1 MRLARF
7 LLTASPLLV
16 GLTILVGIVNGL
28 CSVGVLAVVNRSLHH
43 AGGFPILLALGFLG
57 LMLGKL
63 TTSALSEILLLRF
76 AQDSLLTLTD
86 RLCRSVVHAPFRHL
100 ERIGIP
106 RILTVLTND
115 VNTLAEAL
123 RALPSLVINCT
134 IVVGCGV
141 YLAWLS
147 WVTFLAIVG
156 LFMLGALT
164 YRLFVTRAQLGIRRA
179 RDGQDTL
186 FRHFRTLTEGI
197 KELKLHRGR
206 REVFFSHELA
216 TTVAQLRRDNLA
228 ATTWYIL
235 ANSCSNAFF
244 YLLIGLLLFAL
255 PVVSRLSLESL
266 TAYVFACLYL
276 MAPMWALLNG
286 LPLFARGQVALRKIG
301 ECEVSI
307 AADIPSQDPHL
318 DKPISLRWSGLDLE
332 RVVFRYE
339 SDSPPNSGFVLG
351 PLDFTLRPGEV
362 TFLVGGNG
370 SGKSTFVKLLTGL
383 YAPHAGEIWCDG
395 QRVSDANR
403 DWYRQH
409 FSVVFTDF
417 HLFEDLRGLTNIAL
431 DRRATAYLSRLQLDQ
446 KVRIV
451 DGRLSTTALSQGQRK
466 RLALLTAYLEDR
478 PIYVFDEWAADQD
491 PTYKGVF
498 YQELLPELKAR
509 GKAVVVITHDDRYF
523 HLGDRVIK
531 LDYGKVVST
540 WDPTS
545 SEIAVNRS

>member
-1 MRLARF
+1 M
-7 LLTASPLLV
+7 
-16 GLTILVGIVNGL
+16 I
-28 CSVGVLAVVNRSLHH
+28 
-43 AGGFPILLALGFLG
+43 
-57 LMLGKL
+57 GKL

-76 AQDSLLTLTD
+76 AQDSLLALTD
-86 RLCRSVVHAPFRHL
+86 RLCRSIVHASFRHL

-106 RILTVLTND
+106 RILAVLTND
-115 VNTLAEAL
+115 VGVLADAI
-123 RALPSLVINCT
+123 RTLPSLVINGT
-134 IVVGCGV
+134 ILVGCGI

-147 WVTFLAIVG
+147 WANFLAIVG
-156 LFMLGALT
+156 LITVGALT
-164 YRLFVTRAQLGIRRA
+164 YRLFMTKAQRGIRRA

-186 FRHFRTLTEGI
+186 VRHFRTMTEGI

-206 REVFFSHELA
+206 REVFFSQELS
-216 TTVAQLRRDNLA
+216 TTVAQLRRDNLDA
-228 ATTWYIL
+228 ITSYIL
-235 ANSCSNAFF
+235 ASSCSNAFF
-244 YLLIGLLLFAL
+244 YLLIGVLLFVI
-255 PVVSRLSLESL
+255 PVVSRLSLDSL

-276 MAPMWALLNG
+276 MAPMWALLNA
-286 LPLFARGQVALRKIG
+286 LPLFARGKVALRKI
-301 ECEVSI
+301 EEAEVSI
-307 AADIPSQDPHL
+307 AADIPSRDLHL
-318 DKPISLRWSGLDLE
+318 DKPISQRWSGLDLE

-339 SDSPPNSGFVLG
+339 SGSPPNGGFVLG
-351 PLDFTLRPGEV
+351 PLDFALRPGEV

-383 YAPHAGEIWCDG
+383 YAPHAGRIWCDG
-395 QRVSDANR
+395 QRVTDENR

-417 HLFEDLRGLTNIAL
+417 HLFEDLRGLNDSAL
-431 DRRATAYLSRLQLDQ
+431 DGRAAAYLSRLHLDQ
-446 KVRIV
+446 KVQIV

-531 LDYGKVVST
+531 LDYGTVAST
-540 WDPTS
+540 WDPS
-545 SEIAVNRS
+545 SSAIAVNQA